1 MNQTLSTTASQ
12 IHAILFHT
20 AEEMSF
26 ATLAKML
33 GVSTT
38 EVAPAVQELVAA
50 LEQSGVVVLV
60 QNESVALA
68 VAPTHS
74 ELIAAIQ
81 KDAFSKELSKAQGE
95 VLAIV
100 AYMGEASKT
109 DIEFI
114 RGVQSVYSIRALVSR
129 GLIAP
134 SGSGRSVVY
143 KPTIELL
150 REFGVSEISELPEYE
165 SQSAK
170 IRQLLANNI
179 EA

>member
-1 MNQTLSTTASQ
+1 MNKLSSQ
-12 IHAILFHT
+12 IHAILFYT
-20 AEEMSF
+20 AEDMSF
-26 ATLAKML
+26 AALAKML
-33 GVSTT
+33 NVSI
-38 EVAPAVQELVAA
+38 EEIAPAVAELQKTLADT
-50 LEQSGVVVLV
+50 GVILLV
-60 QNESVALA
+60 QEKNVSLA
-68 VAPTHS
+68 VAPVHS

-100 AYMGEASKT
+100 CYMGQASKT

-143 KPTIELL
+143 TPTIDML
-150 REFGVSEISELPEYE
+150 REFGINNVSELPGYAE
-165 SQSAK
+165 QSAK
-170 IRQLLANNI
+170 IKQLLENK
-179 EA
+179 EL